1 MIFLLNCAIKVSL
14 ILVVTLIA
22 VRLLRRQSAA
32 LRHCALAAGNFFCR
46 DYTWHEPPDS
56 RMDMEVRRGA
66 SATAARVLGRIRER
80 FTNVSFL
87 YSDAFAAA
95 FSD

>member
-32 LRHCALAAGNFFCR
+32 LRHCALAAGIFSAAITPGLSLLIPGW
-46 DYTWHEPPDS
+46 TWDVVEAPAPLPP
-56 RMDMEVRRGA
+56 
-66 SATAARVLGRIRER
+66 VLGRRRER
-80 FTNVSFL
+80 CVNISFL

-95 FSD
+95 FSE